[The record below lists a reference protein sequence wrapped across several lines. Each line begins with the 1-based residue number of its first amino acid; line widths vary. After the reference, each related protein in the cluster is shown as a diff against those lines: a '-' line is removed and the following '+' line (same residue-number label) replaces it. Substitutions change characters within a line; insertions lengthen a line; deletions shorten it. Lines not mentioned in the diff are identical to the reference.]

1 MLIVTVLRAKG
12 DSVATIAPTATVRD
26 LLGLLAEQRIG
37 AVVVTADDAIA
48 GIVSE
53 HDVVRRLADDGGA
66 LLDRQVAEIMTV
78 DVVTCTKET
87 SVEDLARTMTERRIR
102 HVPVVDADGALVGIV
117 SIGDVVKS
125 RISELEGEH
134 DDLVGYI
141 GAALSRQPEGG
152 GGRIRF
158 SWTSVA
164 ANRPFRSWIDP
175 RYTPRTPAADTGS
188 SSMNNQS
195 SARVGRWK

>member
-12 DSVATIAPTATVRD
+12 DFVATIPPTATVRD
-26 LLGLLAEQRIG
+26 LLVLLAEQRIG

-53 HDVVRRLADDGGA
+53 RDVVRRLADDGGA

-78 DVVTCTKET
+78 DVVTCSKET

-102 HVPVVDADGALVGIV
+102 HVPVVDADGALIGIV

-125 RISELEGEH
+125 RISELEGER

-141 GAALSRQPEGG
+141 GAR
-152 GGRIRF
+152 
-158 SWTSVA
+158 
-164 ANRPFRSWIDP
+164 
-175 RYTPRTPAADTGS
+175 
-188 SSMNNQS
+188 
-195 SARVGRWK
+195 

>member
-12 DSVATIAPTATVRD
+12 DFVATIPPAATVRD
-26 LLGLLAEQRIG
+26 LLDLLAEQRIG

-53 HDVVRRLADDGGA
+53 RDVVRRLADDGGA

-102 HVPVVDADGALVGIV
+102 HVPVVDADGALAGIM

-125 RISELEGEH
+125 RISELEGER

-141 GAALSRQPEGG
+141 GAR
-152 GGRIRF
+152 
-158 SWTSVA
+158 
-164 ANRPFRSWIDP
+164 
-175 RYTPRTPAADTGS
+175 
-188 SSMNNQS
+188 
-195 SARVGRWK
+195 

>member
-12 DSVATIAPTATVRD
+12 DFVATIPPTATVRD

-37 AVVVTADDAIA
+37 AAVVTSHDAIV

-53 HDVVRRLADDGGA
+53 RDVVRRLADDASG

-78 DVVTCTKET
+78 DVVTCSKET

-102 HVPVVDADGALVGIV
+102 HVPVVDSDGGLVGIV

-125 RISELEGEH
+125 RISELEGER

-141 GAALSRQPEGG
+141 GAR
-152 GGRIRF
+152 
-158 SWTSVA
+158 
-164 ANRPFRSWIDP
+164 
-175 RYTPRTPAADTGS
+175 
-188 SSMNNQS
+188 
-195 SARVGRWK
+195 

>member
-12 DSVATIAPTATVRD
+12 DFVATIPPAATVRD
-26 LLGLLAEQRIG
+26 LLDLLAEQRIG

-53 HDVVRRLADDGGA
+53 RDVVRRLTDDGGA

-102 HVPVVDADGALVGIV
+102 HVPVVDADGALAGIM

-125 RISELEGEH
+125 RISELEGER

-141 GAALSRQPEGG
+141 GAR
-152 GGRIRF
+152 
-158 SWTSVA
+158 
-164 ANRPFRSWIDP
+164 
-175 RYTPRTPAADTGS
+175 
-188 SSMNNQS
+188 
-195 SARVGRWK
+195 

>member
-12 DSVATIAPTATVRD
+12 DFVATIPPTATVRD

-37 AVVVTADDAIA
+37 AAVVTSDDAIV

-53 HDVVRRLADDGGA
+53 RDVVRRLADDA
-66 LLDRQVAEIMTV
+66 DSLLDRQVAEIMTV
-78 DVVTCTKET
+78 DVVTCSKET

-125 RISELEGEH
+125 RISELEGER

-141 GAALSRQPEGG
+141 GAR
-152 GGRIRF
+152 
-158 SWTSVA
+158 
-164 ANRPFRSWIDP
+164 
-175 RYTPRTPAADTGS
+175 
-188 SSMNNQS
+188 
-195 SARVGRWK
+195 

>member
-12 DSVATIAPTATVRD
+12 DFVATIPPTATVRD

-37 AVVVTADDAIA
+37 AAVVTSDDAIV

-53 HDVVRRLADDGGA
+53 RDVVRRLADDAGG

-78 DVVTCTKET
+78 DVVTCSKET

-125 RISELEGEH
+125 RISELEGER

-141 GAALSRQPEGG
+141 GAR
-152 GGRIRF
+152 
-158 SWTSVA
+158 
-164 ANRPFRSWIDP
+164 
-175 RYTPRTPAADTGS
+175 
-188 SSMNNQS
+188 
-195 SARVGRWK
+195 

>member
-53 HDVVRRLADDGGA
+53 RDVVRRLTDDGGA

-78 DVVTCTKET
+78 DVVTCSKET

-102 HVPVVDADGALVGIV
+102 HVPVVDADGALIGIV

-125 RISELEGEH
+125 RISELEGER

-141 GAALSRQPEGG
+141 GAR
-152 GGRIRF
+152 
-158 SWTSVA
+158 
-164 ANRPFRSWIDP
+164 
-175 RYTPRTPAADTGS
+175 
-188 SSMNNQS
+188 
-195 SARVGRWK
+195 

>member
-12 DSVATIAPTATVRD
+12 DFVATIAPAATVRD
-26 LLGLLAEQRIG
+26 LLDLLAEQRIG

-53 HDVVRRLADDGGA
+53 RDVVRRLADDGGA
-66 LLDRQVAEIMTV
+66 LLDLQVAEIMTV

-102 HVPVVDADGALVGIV
+102 HVPVVDADGALAGIV

-125 RISELEGEH
+125 RISELEGER

-141 GAALSRQPEGG
+141 GAR
-152 GGRIRF
+152 
-158 SWTSVA
+158 
-164 ANRPFRSWIDP
+164 
-175 RYTPRTPAADTGS
+175 
-188 SSMNNQS
+188 
-195 SARVGRWK
+195 

>member
-12 DSVATIAPTATVRD
+12 DFVATIPPTATVRD

-37 AVVVTADDAIA
+37 AAVVTSHDAIV

-53 HDVVRRLADDGGA
+53 RDVVRRLADDA
-66 LLDRQVAEIMTV
+66 DSLLDRQVAEIMTV
-78 DVVTCTKET
+78 DVVTCSKET

-125 RISELEGEH
+125 RISELEGER

-141 GAALSRQPEGG
+141 GAR
-152 GGRIRF
+152 
-158 SWTSVA
+158 
-164 ANRPFRSWIDP
+164 
-175 RYTPRTPAADTGS
+175 
-188 SSMNNQS
+188 
-195 SARVGRWK
+195 

>member
-12 DSVATIAPTATVRD
+12 DLVATIPPTATVRD

-37 AVVVTADDAIA
+37 AAVVTSDGAIV

-53 HDVVRRLADDGGA
+53 RDVVRRLADDAGG

-78 DVVTCTKET
+78 EVVTCSKET

-125 RISELEGEH
+125 RISELEGER

-141 GAALSRQPEGG
+141 GAR
-152 GGRIRF
+152 
-158 SWTSVA
+158 
-164 ANRPFRSWIDP
+164 
-175 RYTPRTPAADTGS
+175 
-188 SSMNNQS
+188 
-195 SARVGRWK
+195 